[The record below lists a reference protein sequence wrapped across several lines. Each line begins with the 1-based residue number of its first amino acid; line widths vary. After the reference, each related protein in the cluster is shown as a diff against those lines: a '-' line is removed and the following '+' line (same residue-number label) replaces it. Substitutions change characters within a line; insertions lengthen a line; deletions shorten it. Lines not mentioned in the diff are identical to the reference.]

1 MACGLGRSDL
11 ISILLDSY
19 SDCLIHSKSSN
30 GFTCLHYLALSE
42 RDDLTAVQLIISHLK
57 HKFIDQNIKENN
69 SNKDLDEHLSEFI
82 NAQNNDNQTALMLAA
97 ARNKQNMVKFLLDY
111 NASIKEV
118 DKNGLTVTEYTKQNS
133 CSLLLNSYVHM
144 NRKKESMRSSQ
155 ISLAISNQHLSVASQ
170 TSKSSIKSK
179 TSLNNN
185 LKDQEAD
192 SESESQR
199 LDSISDRV
207 IIEMNDE

>member
-1 MACGLGRSDL
+1 
-11 ISILLDSY
+11 
-19 SDCLIHSKSSN
+19 
-30 GFTCLHYLALSE
+30 LALSE
-42 RDDLTAVQLIISHLK
+42 QDDLTAVQLIISHLK
-57 HKFIDQNIKENN
+57 HKFIDQNIKKNN

-207 IIEMNDE
+207 IIEMNHANYIGIGYIGTIPEHLL

>member
-19 SDCLIHSKSSN
+19 SDCLIHSKSV
-30 GFTCLHYLALSE
+30 
-42 RDDLTAVQLIISHLK
+42 D
-57 HKFIDQNIKENN
+57 
-69 SNKDLDEHLSEFI
+69 
-82 NAQNNDNQTALMLAA
+82 DNQTALMLAA

>member
-155 ISLAISNQHLSVASQ
+155 IILAISNQHLSVASQ

>member
-1 MACGLGRSDL
+1 LACGLGRSDL

>member
-1 MACGLGRSDL
+1 M
-11 ISILLDSY
+11 
-19 SDCLIHSKSSN
+19 
-30 GFTCLHYLALSE
+30 
-42 RDDLTAVQLIISHLK
+42 
-57 HKFIDQNIKENN
+57 
-69 SNKDLDEHLSEFI
+69 
-82 NAQNNDNQTALMLAA
+82 
-97 ARNKQNMVKFLLDY
+97 
-111 NASIKEV
+111 

-155 ISLAISNQHLSVASQ
+155 ISLAISNQHLSVTNQ

-192 SESESQR
+192 SDSESHR
-199 LDSISDRV
+199 LDSISDRI

>member
-69 SNKDLDEHLSEFI
+69 SNKDLDKHLSEFI

-170 TSKSSIKSK
+170 TSKSLIKSK

>member
-1 MACGLGRSDL
+1 LACGLGRSDL

-57 HKFIDQNIKENN
+57 HKFIDQNIKVNN

-144 NRKKESMRSSQ
+144 NRKKESMR
-155 ISLAISNQHLSVASQ
+155 AKHL
-170 TSKSSIKSK
+170 
-179 TSLNNN
+179 
-185 LKDQEAD
+185 
-192 SESESQR
+192 
-199 LDSISDRV
+199 
-207 IIEMNDE
+207 